1 MSLRKATLVHC
12 SNGFQTAGMIT
23 KPTVLVLAPFQP
35 ERLQASADPGSP
47 LGAFSVLDTTLRR
60 VLSSGMPLLLV
71 APDDQAQAALGLL
84 PYQDVLAVPPPRAG
98 QTHCDW
104 LVRNIA
110 SGVMHRS
117 QSPGW
122 LLLPADMPMLQSSTL
137 QVLAAGLGRGP
148 IVYPCYRHRRGHP
161 VAVSAELFSELV
173 RLGSEQ
179 DLRRLAAR
187 YPSVDVEVEDPGVQM
202 AQYPQADLS
211 QLRAQLTGP
220 VAQGLG
226 LPKA

>member
-1 MSLRKATLVHC
+1 MSLRKATLVHR
-12 SNGFQTAGMIT
+12 SNGFQTVGMTT
-23 KPTVLVLAPFQP
+23 KPTVLVLAAPQP
-35 ERLQASADPGSP
+35 ERALACTELGGPMGS
-47 LGAFSVLDTTLRR
+47 LSVLDTTLRR
-60 VLSSGMPLLLV
+60 VLTSGLPLLLV

-84 PYQDVLAVPPPRAG
+84 PHQDVLAVPPPRAG
-98 QTHCDW
+98 QSHCDW

-122 LLLPADMPMLQSSTL
+122 LLLPADMPMLQASTL

-161 VAVSAELFSELV
+161 VAVSSELFSELV
-173 RLGSEQ
+173 RMGSEQ

-187 YPSVDVEVEDPGVQM
+187 YPSVDAEVDDPGVQVT
-202 AQYPQADLS
+202 QHTQIDLS

-220 VAQGLG
+220 MMQGLG